1 MRSALSIVFVGL
13 GGLALVACGG
23 SGSGDPYSGGNGG
36 NGGSGGVA
44 LNCGTLTDPPPDCQ
58 KSCTSD
64 SQCEA
69 SFCANGSCLAQCTAE
84 EGCAVGSTCNVSGRC
99 VPDVGSGGTGGSGN
113 TGGSGCQSVE
123 VTPTRSIPN
132 VMFLVDQSGSMT
144 ANFGGQERWTAAHSA
159 IMDIVAELDS
169 IVRFGLTTYQSA
181 DGGSTP
187 AECPIFDTQVD
198 FAMSNFGGINM
209 SFPPSFPGGEDT
221 PTGDSIDVLVDIIQ
235 ADPPPAEGPTII
247 VLATDGEPDTCETP
261 DPNPTAEAHAEA
273 VGAAQNAYQN
283 ADIQTFIL
291 SVGSDV
297 SDAHLQEMANAGT
310 GLAPDGSQ
318 GDADFWKATTPQ
330 GLQDAFN
337 TIISASIS
345 CEVQM
350 DKRFDDKD
358 QACADGDVQLN
369 GTPLSCP
376 EDWQVKPGADDV
388 IELVGSACDTFKSGA
403 ATFTAVFPCGAIVV
417 E

>member
-1 MRSALSIVFVGL
+1 MRSSLSIVLVGL
-13 GGLALVACGG
+13 GSLALLACGG
-23 SGSGDPYSGGNGG
+23 SGPGENRGT
-36 NGGSGGVA
+36 GGSGGIGGGS
-44 LNCGTLTDPPPDCQ
+44 LDCTTLADPPPDCQ
-58 KSCTSD
+58 KECSSD
-64 SQCEA
+64 TQCEA
-69 SFCANGSCLAQCTAE
+69 SFCSNGYCLALCTAE
-84 EGCAVGSTCNVSGRC
+84 EGCPLGSSCNVSGRC
-99 VPDVGSGGTGGSGN
+99 VPDTGTGGAGGTGN
-113 TGGSGCQSVE
+113 TGGTSCQSVE

-144 ANFGGQERWTAAHSA
+144 ADFAGQERWTAAHTA
-159 IMDIVAELDS
+159 ITDIVAELDT
-169 IVRFGLTTYQSA
+169 IVRFGLTTYQSN
-181 DGGSTP
+181 DGGATP
-187 AECPIFDTQVD
+187 SQCPIFDTQVD

-209 SFPPSFPGGEDT
+209 SFPASFPGGEDT
-221 PTGDSIDVLVDIIQ
+221 PTGDSIDVLVDIIV

-273 VGAAQNAYQN
+273 IAAAQNAYQN
-283 ADIQTFIL
+283 AGIQTFIL
-291 SVGSDV
+291 SVGNDV
-297 SDAHLQEMANAGT
+297 SDSHLQEMANAGT
-310 GLAPDGSQ
+310 GLAPNGSE

-330 GLQDAFN
+330 GLEDAFN
-337 TIISASIS
+337 TIIGGSIS

-358 QACADGDVQLN
+358 EACDNGNVQLN

-376 EDWQVKPGADDV
+376 EDWQVKPGVDDI

-403 ATFTAVFPCGAIVV
+403 ATFSAVFPCGAIVV